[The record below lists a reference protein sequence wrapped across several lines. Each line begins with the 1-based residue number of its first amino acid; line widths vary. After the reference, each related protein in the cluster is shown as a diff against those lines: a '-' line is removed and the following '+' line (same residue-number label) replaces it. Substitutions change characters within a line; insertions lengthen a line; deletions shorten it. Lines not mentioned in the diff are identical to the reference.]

1 MASPLRSLTDSIR
14 TRTTAAGRRLAAAVR
29 ASRQFVVSLIALLA
43 LLAFMAAGPIRAL
56 DAADSNVEHLR
67 ATKRQLTASVTD
79 LEYRRARLQDPQ
91 QVELLARTRFGLV
104 KPGEQAYVVMTPEED
119 LRTDG
124 EPDGEGEGRAWYR
137 RLLDAMADMLPS

>member
-1 MASPLRSLTDSIR
+1 MASPLRSLTESIR
-14 TRTTAAGRRLAAAVR
+14 TRATAAGRRLAAAVR

-43 LLAFMAAGPIRAL
+43 VLAFMAAGPIRSL
-56 DAADSNVEHLR
+56 DAADQNVEHLR

-124 EPDGEGEGRAWYR
+124 EPTDGGRDRAWYR
-137 RLLDAMADMLPS
+137 WLLDAVTDMLPS

>member
-1 MASPLRSLTDSIR
+1 MASPLRSLTDNVR
-14 TRTTAAGRRLAAAVR
+14 TRATAAGGRLAAAVR

-43 LLAFMAAGPIRAL
+43 LLAFMAAGPIRSL
-56 DAADSNVEHLR
+56 DAADQNVENLR
-67 ATKRQLTASVTD
+67 ATKQQLTASVTD

-124 EPDGEGEGRAWYR
+124 EPADGRGDRAWYR
-137 RLLDAMADMLPS
+137 WLLDAVTEMLPL